1 VSTATSRT
9 VLQKQLTCN
18 GGVLCL
24 AFVLTD
30 IMPPILN
37 VETAC
42 LSEASVSICKARRYN
57 NTDDALNSLRQFL
70 DELSDHKLLNEF
82 PAPWR

>member
-1 VSTATSRT
+1 MITATSRT
-9 VLQKQLTCN
+9 VLQKQLICN

-30 IMPPILN
+30 ILPPILK

-42 LSEASVSICKARRYN
+42 LSEASVSIYKARRYN
-57 NTDDALNSLRQFL
+57 DTEDALNGLR
-70 DELSDHKLLNEF
+70 
-82 PAPWR
+82 